1 MNPPTFPARPMNG
14 GPLDRAREKPEP
26 EAWFYEPKINGWRVL
41 IDVKNK
47 KMWTRYNRPS
57 SVEHKY
63 AAVLERIAAQ
73 FSGDEVTWLDGEIL
87 GQRASSIGRGSL
99 VIFDVAWPRWKDWSI
114 LHDRRRLLDVIF
126 DNVSEV
132 WDIDRL
138 PSQDTIYRLP
148 RISGADAL
156 EYYERMQIAN
166 QRFGLE
172 LYEGVV
178 AKNMHKEYPTQLRSA
193 TEETPWWVKHRWD

>member
-1 MNPPTFPARPMNG
+1 MP
-14 GPLDRAREKPEP
+14 KPEP
-26 EAWFYEPKINGWRVL
+26 EAWVYEPKINGWRVL

-73 FSGDEVTWLDGEIL
+73 FSVDETWLDGEIL

-99 VIFDVAWPRWKDWSI
+99 VIFDVAWPRWGGVG
-114 LHDRRRLLDVIF
+114 LLYERHRLLNFLF
-126 DNVSEV
+126 DDVSEV
-132 WDIDRL
+132 WDIDKL

-148 RISGADAL
+148 QVSGADVP
-156 EYYERMQIAN
+156 EYYERLQIAN

-178 AKNMHKEYPTQLRSA
+178 AKHLHKEYPTQLRSA
-193 TEETPWWVKHRWD
+193 TEEFPWWIKHRWD